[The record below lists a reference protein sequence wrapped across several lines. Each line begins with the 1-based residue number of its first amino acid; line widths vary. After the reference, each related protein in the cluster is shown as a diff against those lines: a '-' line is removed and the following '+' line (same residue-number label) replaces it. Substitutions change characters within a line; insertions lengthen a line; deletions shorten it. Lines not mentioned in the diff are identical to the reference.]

1 MTVANLR
8 APTFVGDTITDSGIR
23 FISLDGITW
32 VSASV
37 NISSDTVDAA
47 NEDSG
52 FIDVV
57 NLPTSG
63 TQVGTYYRTST
74 DNRGYRK
81 VANVFLQ
88 IDGVPTKHV
97 QVLSSAD
104 NLRTDIPSE
113 FTGDIDQ

>member
-1 MTVANLR
+1 MTVENLR
-8 APTFVGDTITDSGIR
+8 APTFVGDTTTDLSGGR
-23 FISLDGITW
+23 FRSLDGITW
-32 VSASV
+32 VSSAV
-37 NISSDTVDAA
+37 HISSDTVDIP
-47 NEDSG
+47 ESSG

-57 NLPTSG
+57 TLPTSG
-63 TQVGTYYRTST
+63 AQVGTYYRTST